1 MTISSNPLFIES
13 VLRMRA
19 ICHCAVDYVFDNPLK
34 GVIYAIG
41 IATILMSPYSMILV
55 AYGVYRLYKVLDMSN
70 EEARVYLKFAL
81 FFSRTDSSN
90 APEPAA
96 PAA

>member
-1 MTISSNPLFIES
+1 MTISGNPLLAES

-34 GVIYAIG
+34 GIIYAIG
-41 IATILMSPYSMILV
+41 IATILMSPYALFLV
-55 AYGVYRLYKVLDMSN
+55 AYGAYRLYKVLDLTN
-70 EEARVYLKFAL
+70 EEARVYLKFAM
-81 FFSRTDSSN
+81 FFSRTDSAS